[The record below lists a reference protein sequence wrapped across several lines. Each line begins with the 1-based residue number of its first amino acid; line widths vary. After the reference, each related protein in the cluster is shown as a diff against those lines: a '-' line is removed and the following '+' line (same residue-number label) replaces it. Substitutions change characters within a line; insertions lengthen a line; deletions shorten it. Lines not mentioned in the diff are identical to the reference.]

1 MSEIRFSRSWCLA
14 VLLGLCAAGPAG
26 SATQETAPAHL
37 VADLNPGLDP
47 LNTDSFSAVRSYTP
61 LGGRVLFLSF
71 LFDDQCGLWS
81 TDGTAAGTG
90 LLADLCAG
98 SLNPQHTYFLVQR
111 LAVAGPLA
119 FFTDSLNR
127 LWRTDGTAAGSY
139 PLGTTVS
146 TYSAQ
151 PVVGPQG
158 ILYFAS
164 CGAAGGDC
172 QPWRSDGTLAGTR
185 QLRAIENDPNFIA
198 IFRFSAQGGRVLFSG
213 TDARGPVLWATDGE
227 GGTRELARFPDPI
240 GFFLE
245 VDGGVVY
252 VSTNTGSFSSDLWLV
267 PAGGTAIV
275 RLGNFGIDFR
285 LPGVFLFKAGGR
297 VLFEDFEE
305 EGVVSLWEIQ
315 APRRVRLLARFGAGM
330 GPISEAGGRLIF
342 AAAADYSAERFS
354 LWVLGPKMS
363 RPRPV
368 HGCPGGCPGV
378 EPLHS
383 QLGVLGDRAV
393 FAGRDHRGGE
403 LWETDG
409 TGAGTKLVKELCPGK
424 CGGQPRGFSP
434 VAGRLVFTAGDRE
447 LWSTDGTAAGTVRLG
462 PIRPGFQTELDVA
475 GLGDRVVF
483 SGFDSVAGD
492 QPWVSD
498 LTVPG
503 THRIDRLGDGTA
515 AGSSIQSLTPLGSGV
530 LFGACSPAGPAVWSS
545 DGTAGGTQSLVAAA
559 GQDCSSWVTGPV
571 VTAGGAAFFSP
582 DSTHLWRTD
591 GTPAGTRILAA
602 WSDTTLAG
610 LLPLNGAIFFF
621 TGQPQP
627 PYGVD
632 FWRSDGTSQ
641 GTRRTGSVPMGYP
654 TIVGAAGNDVFFV
667 AQQGTAP
674 FDDFLWR
681 TDGTTA
687 GTRPLASPAPG
698 DFGPSEFVGLEGR
711 NLLVMVGAGRG
722 AGSELWTTDGTA
734 AGTRP
739 VIADLNAPRPLNP
752 RRLAVLMGVAYFFA
766 DTGDLGRPLS
776 LWRSDGTEAG
786 TSQVVDFAPASDPA
800 EFFTPALTPAGGFL
814 FFPWDDGV
822 HGEELWRTDGTTAG
836 TVMVKDIA
844 PGAAQGRPQFLTAA
858 GGRLYFTATD
868 GEHGLELWTSDGTAE
883 GTKMVQDVLPGS
895 VSSWPRDLAAA
906 DGNLFF
912 TAVDG
917 EHGRELW
924 VLPLE
929 P

>member
-1 MSEIRFSRSWCLA
+1 MRSWSLA
-14 VLLGLCAAGPAG
+14 ALVGLCVAAPVWPNTPEPG
-26 SATQETAPAHL
+26 PAHL
-37 VADLNPGLDP
+37 VADLNPGLNP
-47 LNTDSFSAVRSYTP
+47 LGTDSFSAFRSYTP
-61 LGGRVLFLSF
+61 LAGRVLFLSF

-98 SLNPQHTYFLVQR
+98 SLDPQHTYFLVQR
-111 LAVAGPLA
+111 LGVAGPIA

-164 CGAAGGDC
+164 CDAAGDC

-185 QLRAIENDPNFIA
+185 QLRAVENDPNFTA
-198 IFRFSAQGGRVLFSG
+198 TFRFAAQGDHVLFSG
-213 TDARGPVLWATDGE
+213 TDVRGPVLWTTDGTA
-227 GGTRELARFPDPI
+227 GGTRELARLPNRI

-245 VDGGVVY
+245 VDGGVY

-267 PAGGTAIV
+267 PAGGTPIV

-285 LPGVFLFKAGGR
+285 QPGVFLFKAGGR
-297 VLFEDFEE
+297 VLLEDFEE
-305 EGVVSLWEIQ
+305 DGVVSLWEI
-315 APRRVRLLARFGAGM
+315 PSLRRVRFLARFGAGM

-354 LWVLGPKMS
+354 LWVLAPRMS

-368 HGCPGGCPGV
+368 HGCPGGCPSV

-383 QLGVLGDRAV
+383 QLGVLGGRVV
-393 FAGRDHRGGE
+393 FAGRDHRGSE

-409 TGAGTKLVKELCPGK
+409 TGAGTRLVKELCTGR
-424 CGGQPRGFSP
+424 CGSLPRGFSP
-434 VAGRLVFTAGDRE
+434 VLGRLIFTADDRE
-447 LWSTDGTAAGTVRLG
+447 LWETDGTAAGTVRLG
-462 PIRPGFQTELDVA
+462 PILPGFQNELDFA

-503 THRIDRLGDGTA
+503 THRIDRLGSGLA

-530 LFGACSPAGPAVWSS
+530 LFGACTSAGPAVWHS
-545 DGTAGGTQSLVAAA
+545 DGTAAGTQRLVAA
-559 GQDCSSWVTGPV
+559 GQDCGSFVTGPI

-582 DSTHLWRTD
+582 DSAHLWRTD
-591 GTPAGTRILAA
+591 GTPGGTQILAS
-602 WSDTTLAG
+602 WSDPTLDG
-610 LLPLNGAIFFF
+610 LLPLNGGLFFF

-627 PYGVD
+627 PFGVD
-632 FWRSDGTSQ
+632 FWRSDGTSD
-641 GTRRTGSVPMGYP
+641 GTRRTGSVPMGHP

-681 TDGTTA
+681 TDGTAA
-687 GTRPLASPAPG
+687 GTRALASLAPG
-698 DFGPSEFVGLEGR
+698 DFGPSELVGLEGR
-711 NLLVMVGAGRG
+711 NLLVMAGAGRN

-734 AGTRP
+734 AGTVP
-739 VIADLNAPRPLNP
+739 VISDLNAPRPLNP
-752 RRLAVLMGVAYFFA
+752 RRLAVLQGAAYFFA
-766 DTGDLGRPLS
+766 DTGDPGRPLS

-786 TSQVVDFAPASDPA
+786 TSRVLDFPPASDPSQ
-800 EFFTPALTPAGGFL
+800 FFTPPLTLAGGFL

-822 HGEELWRTDGTTAG
+822 HGEELWRTDGTAAG

-844 PGAAQGRPQFLTAA
+844 PGAAQGRPQSLTAV
-858 GGRLYFTATD
+858 GERLYFTATD

-883 GTKMVQDVLPGS
+883 GTKRVQDVLPGP